1 MDHAEITRILTL
13 PYSEQLLA
21 RDILR
26 MAYVS
31 IDGSPRNVPMGF
43 VWNGSEI
50 VVCTTTNA
58 PKLRHLRANPQV
70 ALTIDT
76 EEFPPKILLIRGS
89 AALEVVDGIPE
100 EYLSTNNVYSMTPEQ
115 RAEWEA
121 EVHSLYKQM
130 VRIRITPT
138 WVKLIDFESTL
149 PTAVEQLVA
158 ERDAREQ
165 T

>member
-21 RDILR
+21 RDIAR
-26 MAYVS
+26 MAYVAL
-31 IDGSPRNVPMGF
+31 DGSPRNVPMGF

-76 EEFPPKILLIRGS
+76 EVFPPKILLIRGR

-130 VRIRITPT
+130 VRIRIVPT
-138 WVKLIDFESTL
+138 WVKLIDFETTL
-149 PTAVEQLVA
+149 PTAVEQLAA

-165 T
+165 P